1 MTTALVCPAPA
12 RAVRIRVGVIAGT
25 PGEAVITV
33 RSSHPLWRP
42 PARMPG
48 KAISCTKGRRH
59 GTARHRRG
67 LLHHG
72 IPLTSVRV
80 MGGGQRSDLWRHIV
94 ADATGLPL
102 TTCDIDEVS
111 AMGAAAQ
118 AIAYITG
125 DPLDDTAR
133 RLAKLGAV
141 TEPDETA
148 HAIYEELSAIQEDVY
163 ERLSP
168 TFAAQ
173 HAFAARHPL

>member
-1 MTTALVCPAPA
+1 
-12 RAVRIRVGVIAGT
+12 
-25 PGEAVITV
+25 
-33 RSSHPLWRP
+33 
-42 PARMPG
+42 
-48 KAISCTKGRRH
+48 
-59 GTARHRRG
+59 
-67 LLHHG
+67 
-72 IPLTSVRV
+72 
-80 MGGGQRSDLWRHIV
+80 
-94 ADATGLPL
+94 
-102 TTCDIDEVS
+102 
-111 AMGAAAQ
+111 MGAAAQ